1 MRILR
6 SLDHELL
13 RAIQSAEPHALHAA
27 ESTLRDIVVD
37 LARQGAS
44 IESVISVL
52 RDTCRAIEAG
62 AHPEWV
68 RSRVSWLEARGR
80 AMAVQELSH
89 FFDGYRTPPYGAA
102 AYRREAA
109 RAGVESRE

>member
-1 MRILR
+1 VRILR

-13 RAIQSAEPHALHAA
+13 RAVQSAEPHALHAA

-52 RDTCRAIEAG
+52 RDSCRALEAG

-68 RSRVSWLEARGR
+68 RARASWLEARGR
-80 AMAVQELSH
+80 AMAVQELAH
-89 FFDGYRTPPYGAA
+89 YFEGYRTPPYGTV
-102 AYRREAA
+102 AYRRAA
-109 RAGVESRE
+109 RAGVGNRE